1 MHPSNLG
8 TEIIIMYIYTVY
20 CIADIIQNK
29 QFNYPHSTQ
38 FVMLTSS
45 VFFSYRKTVFLGKC
59 SKYFLTEKQRI
70 SFSTHSKNIK
80 RISNVCLCKICCENP
95 FAFWWENIR
104 GFCLRSLCQ
113 SWKVLEKQDILQQIP
128 TRKISLLILVS

>member
-1 MHPSNLG
+1 
-8 TEIIIMYIYTVY
+8 
-20 CIADIIQNK
+20 
-29 QFNYPHSTQ
+29 
-38 FVMLTSS
+38 MLTSS

-95 FAFWWENIR
+95 FCILVGKHPWLLSPFPLSELESSRETRYSATDSYQENIIINP
-104 GFCLRSLCQ
+104 G
-113 SWKVLEKQDILQQIP
+113 KQDILQQIP
-128 TRKISLLILVS
+128 TRKISLLILVNKIFCNRFLPGKYHY